1 MLEDLANQ
9 TLDMALKHADLAEV
23 YVEKEKNWDIDIQK
37 DNVDFAK
44 DLYVLGVGVRVIIDE
59 KMGFS
64 YTSNMDKL
72 DMMIKNAVFNA
83 KVNIKDENYSF
94 ARKSEYKKVKG
105 TYDSKIET
113 LELND
118 SIEFAKSMISTA
130 HDKKCQPTSGGF
142 SARYLETVV
151 KNSEG
156 INCKDKSTAFYGY
169 LSVNY
174 EDDEISTAYESD
186 ASRYMDIDPEWIA
199 QQASRVARNS
209 AGGKSVETRDL
220 EVVLDYHAASGLL
233 STFTHSI
240 NADNV
245 QRGRSVLADKIG
257 KEVVSSNLSIYDD
270 GTIEKGLGSS
280 KCDDEG
286 SPSQKTIIIEKGKL
300 ESFVYDIYTAKKGNT
315 QSTGNGMRASFSDT
329 PNVSLTNL
337 VVEYTDPIKI
347 LDVKEGL
354 LVTDVLGA
362 HTANPIS
369 GDFSVETNNAFK
381 IEKGEIKHPIK
392 KAMISGNIFQ
402 LLKNSSSISKET
414 RQIGPFITPRI
425 HTKLRVVG

>member
-1 MLEDLANQ
+1 MLDDVANQ
-9 TLDMALKHADLAEV
+9 TLDLALKHADLVEV

-44 DLYVLGVGVRVIIDE
+44 ELYVLGAGVRVIIDD

-72 DMMIKNAVFNA
+72 NLMVEKAVFNA
-83 KVNIKDENYSF
+83 QANIKDENYSF
-94 ARKSEYKKVKG
+94 ATKSEYKKVEG

-113 LELND
+113 LELDD

-130 HDKKCQPTSGGF
+130 QDEKCQPTSGGF
-142 SARYLETVV
+142 SARCLESLV

-169 LSVNY
+169 ISVNY
-174 EDDEISTAYESD
+174 ENDEISTAYESD

-199 QQASRVARNS
+199 CQASGIARNS
-209 AGGKSVETRDL
+209 AGGKPVETKDL

-245 QRGRSVLADKIG
+245 QRGRSLLADKIG
-257 KEVVSSNLSIYDD
+257 QEVVSPNLSIYDD
-270 GTIEKGLGSS
+270 GTIKQGLGTS

-286 SPSQKTIIIEKGKL
+286 SPSQKTTIIEKGELKN
-300 ESFVYDIYTAKKGNT
+300 FVYDLYTAKKGNT

-329 PNVSLTNL
+329 PNVSLTNF
-337 VVEYTDPIKI
+337 VMDYTDSLEIS
-347 LDVKEGL
+347 DVKEGL

-381 IEKGEIKHPIK
+381 IEKGKIKHPIK

-402 LLKNSSSISKET
+402 VLKNSSSISKET
-414 RQIGPFITPRI
+414 RQLGPFITPRI